1 MADNAVLE
9 QIFST
14 LNLQQQIAVK
24 YDANMALQVI
34 AGPGTGKTKVL
45 TSRVAYLMLYHKI
58 RPQDIIVTTFTN
70 KAAKEMI
77 DRLVLMLRDT
87 SIRVSDLM
95 IGTFHSVCLRI
106 LSKYGHRIGLMKD
119 WRIIDEKEID
129 VIVHNMVEKM
139 PDQIRDYALSL
150 RRKVNLCLPKNGSDE
165 WTVSPKL
172 IKRQFERIKS
182 YAVLPEE
189 YKSDDNH
196 DTALAYFYEAYQNE
210 LNRLNAL
217 DFDDLLMYA
226 FRLLTREKCL
236 PRIRHVLVDEFQ
248 DTNGIQMDL
257 MFLFSRGNHHLSRG
271 MTVVGDPDQSIYAFR
286 NALAYNFQEMFKRC
300 PIECSRVVLVENY
313 RSSQKI
319 LDTSEAL
326 IRQQTEGRTDR
337 SPLHAQ
343 YDCIFAP
350 VYLNFPAS
358 FLESPSIV
366 REMLYLKSL
375 PNLFTYDDFAILV
388 RQRRQIKKIETAL
401 IEHRVPYKI
410 LKGHA
415 FWELKETTSM
425 INLLKCVYS
434 ENEKNAMIAALQY
447 PAKGIGP
454 TTAERLRTAIENND
468 NSPFDTLRR
477 IRDGKI
483 KFDMIGKARTSLADF
498 VNMIEACKKLR
509 EESINVALKEIFDKL
524 YEFSGMKQE
533 YLYFDGKKKED
544 RKSGTEPNY
553 LNSRHKNV
561 LVLKDYFL
569 GVTSGNEDDDGASAE
584 SVSNTTVGSN
594 NDKNDPVMNLNTVM
608 EHFRNFFLS
617 LTIYSNDAE
626 ESEEINAIKKQKYSE
641 GLVTVSTI
649 HGAKGLEWPVV
660 FIPGCEEGII
670 PSLFGD
676 GRSSNLEGDDDD
688 DSANESDEEQKHE
701 KPLTDNN
708 GTKKK
713 VVVPDDSL
721 NEERRMF
728 FVAQTRAKHLLYL
741 SSVTDKDGR
750 IPAVPSRFLTKEL
763 LSTMVDKQRALES
776 VTAIK
781 ALYVNVGKKYQTL
794 NSAFSFQQLV
804 NDYTDFVEN
813 RRERFIWAGSFV
825 RGIYQCNMQRNIIPT
840 NVTNEFT
847 TAAIQLKTSVASP
860 EKMKLV
866 SPEKFAPTNN
876 CSDEASPVK
885 THAPMKSPQTPAGS
899 PTKKKSFA
907 PSYIPGR
914 NGPNTLGI
922 NRRLFA
928 PNNERPQ
935 LQKGKNSP
943 APLNLSGT
951 SQKNT
956 STPNWKKASPGN
968 EVISPV
974 KSENA
979 GPEVSG
985 LDSNHSSEDHMDFPA
1000 SDDELMAISDLKS
1013 KTVVDS
1019 AMVEHS
1025 ESGLMAVTHSEPKS
1039 FNPRKPKRKLVAAP
1053 IDISEKGMDSRA
1065 NDDGSEQ
1072 KSRFFTKKESENTTA
1087 AELLHNPDDVVVDNR
1102 PIIANAKTLADAV
1115 RETSAGSQK
1124 GKTKVKKEPTP
1135 SQYDIFSQLNNAKK
1149 KAKKNDG
1156 EIIVID

>member
-9 QIFST
+9 QIFSS
-14 LNLQQQIAVK
+14 LNLQQQVAAK
-24 YDANMALQVI
+24 YDPDLAVQVI

-45 TSRVAYLMLYHKI
+45 TSRVAYLMLHHKI

-77 DRLVLMLRDT
+77 DRLVSMLRDT

-106 LSKYGHRIGLMKD
+106 LSRYGHRIGLMKD
-119 WRIIDEKEID
+119 WRIIDEKEIE

-139 PDQIRDYALSL
+139 PDQIRDYSLSL

-172 IKRQFERIKS
+172 VKKQIERIKS
-182 YAVLPEE
+182 YALLPEE
-189 YKSDDNH
+189 YKGDNNH
-196 DTALAYFYEAYQNE
+196 DSALAYFFENYQNE

-217 DFDDLLMYA
+217 DFDDLLMYT

-257 MFLFSRGNHHLSRG
+257 MFLFARGNHHLSRG
-271 MTVVGDPDQSIYAFR
+271 ITVVGDPDQSIYAFR
-286 NALAYNFQEMFKRC
+286 NALAYNFQEMFRRC
-300 PIECSRVVLVENY
+300 PIECSSVVLVENY

-319 LDTSEAL
+319 LDTSETL

-337 SPLHAQ
+337 LPLRAQ

-358 FLESPSIV
+358 FLEAPSIV

-375 PNLFTYDDFAILV
+375 PNLFSYDDFAILV

-447 PAKGIGP
+447 PARGIGP
-454 TTAERLRTAIENND
+454 ATAERLRTIIESKD
-468 NSPFDTLRR
+468 ISPFDTLKR
-477 IRDGKI
+477 IREGRI
-483 KFDMIGKARTSLADF
+483 KFDMIGKARSSLIDF

-509 EESINVALKEIFDKL
+509 EAPIDVALKEIFDKL
-524 YEFSGMKQE
+524 YESSGMKQE
-533 YLYFDGKKKED
+533 YCYFDGKKKAD
-544 RKSGTEPNY
+544 RKPDSEPNY
-553 LNSRHKNV
+553 LNPRHRNV
-561 LVLKDYFL
+561 LVLRDYFL
-569 GVTSGNEDDDGASAE
+569 GTNSGNENGGVVTD
-584 SVSNTTVGSN
+584 SVDNTVVSGN
-594 NDKNDPVMNLNTVM
+594 NDKSDPMTNLNSVM
-608 EHFRNFFLS
+608 EHFRNFFVS
-617 LTIYSNDAE
+617 LTIYSNDTE
-626 ESEEINAIKKQKYSE
+626 ESEEANAIKKQKYSE

-676 GRSSNLEGDDDD
+676 GRSSNLEGDDDE
-688 DSANESDEEQKHE
+688 DSENESDEEQKSE
-701 KPLTDNN
+701 KPVTDNN
-708 GTKKK
+708 STKKK
-713 VVVPDDSL
+713 TVVPDDSL

-741 SSVTDKDGR
+741 SSVTDRDGR
-750 IPAVPSRFLTKEL
+750 VPAVPSRFLTKEL

-776 VTAIK
+776 VAAIK
-781 ALYVNVGKKYQTL
+781 ALYGNVGKKWLTS
-794 NSAFSFQQLV
+794 NSTFSLKQV
-804 NDYTDFVEN
+804 VDDYTEFVEN
-813 RRERFIWAGSFV
+813 RRERFIWAGSIV
-825 RGIYQCNMQRNIIPT
+825 RAMYQCNIQRNTTPT
-840 NVTNEFT
+840 NLTSEFT
-847 TAAIQLKTSVASP
+847 TAAVQLKTGLNSP
-860 EKMKLV
+860 EKIKTV
-866 SPEKFAPTNN
+866 SPERYAPST
-876 CSDEASPVK
+876 DTRPGVA
-885 THAPMKSPQTPAGS
+885 S
-899 PTKKKSFA
+899 PTKKHAPMTSTQTPPGSPNKRKSFA
-907 PSYIPGR
+907 PSYIPSR
-914 NGPNTLGI
+914 NGPNALGV

-928 PNNERPQ
+928 PSNERPQ
-935 LQKGKNSP
+935 LQKEKSSP
-943 APLNLSGT
+943 TPLSLQGS
-951 SQKNT
+951 SQKKSSPTRNWNMVST
-956 STPNWKKASPGN
+956 SN
-968 EVISPV
+968 EGALPM
-974 KSENA
+974 KSENSDLKKA
-979 GPEVSG
+979 ADP
-985 LDSNHSSEDHMDFPA
+985 DPNHSNEDLMDFPA

-1013 KTVVDS
+1013 KKVSDS
-1019 AMVEHS
+1019 AMVDRPDY
-1025 ESGLMAVTHSEPKS
+1025 GLTAVAEPKRP
-1039 FNPRKPKRKLVAAP
+1039 NIRKPGRKLVAAP
-1053 IDISEKGMDSRA
+1053 IDISEKSVSTNI
-1065 NDDGSEQ
+1065 NDEESQQ
-1072 KSRFFTKKESENTTA
+1072 KSRFFVKDESENTTA
-1087 AELLHNPDDVVVDNR
+1087 AELLHNPDDMIVDNR

-1124 GKTKVKKEPTP
+1124 GRNKVKKEPTP

-1149 KAKKNDG
+1149 KAKMNDG